1 MLDQVFGSV
10 IMEILHSILSDNSH
24 GVVTMLVQ
32 YGLDDIFEIIE
43 PLLLDTDKYK
53 QRAGAEV
60 WAGLV
65 RGECCC

>member
-1 MLDQVFGSV
+1 MIEV
-10 IMEILHSILSDNSH
+10 IFDKLVIA
-24 GVVTMLVQ
+24 VTMLAQ
-32 YGLDDIFEIIE
+32 YDLDGIFDIIE

-65 RGECCC
+65 RGRLGRWLLKIG